1 MRHAV
6 GCPTSLLRKRSGIN
20 LEKRNLYSVVLV
32 VNKVTVL
39 DGSSKV
45 AALCS
50 ISVEVALAVVDVV
63 NEDDL
68 SVCHQY
74 ALRTEYYCPFFL
86 LSSVLAI
93 TRQPETLLQR
103 NQVQSPFPR
112 SHAPRGRSPLLSLAA
127 LVPVLATQ
135 DRPGARTTVVHHHTH
150 QELCE
155 IAVDLCR
162 CLFRSLALCC
172 RSWRGMGSGG

>member
-20 LEKRNLYSVVLV
+20 LEKRNPYSVVLV

-74 ALRTEYYCPFFL
+74 ALRTEYYYPFFL

-112 SHAPRGRSPLLSLAA
+112 SHAPRGRSPLV
-127 LVPVLATQ
+127 VPCSS
-135 DRPGARTTVVHHHTH
+135 RPGSGHSGSAGRTNDPCPPLRSTPTKNFARLQSTF
-150 QELCE
+150 
-155 IAVDLCR
+155 ADAFFDL
-162 CLFRSLALCC
+162 
-172 RSWRGMGSGG
+172 